1 MACSQCSVL
10 YWVAMPSCAR
20 SPKRFSRAYIC
31 AYAYAR
37 YAREKLFSRK
47 KTVGPVPWALQG
59 CRVATPSCAR
69 SEKRFSRAYI
79 RAYAYARY
87 AREKLFSRKKQYC
100 RCPRLYR
107 VVGLPRRALLVAKK
121 GFAWVRTCV
130 RMCTRA
136 RVRTRGRM
144 CTRTC
149 VHDGACVQFHS
160 GLRCPGPVQ
169 KLKPGPNKF

>member
-1 MACSQCSVL
+1 MSGQSKKNTRSVFFFCELSSSVARAKRAVACSQCSVL

-87 AREKLFSRKKQYC
+87 AR
-100 RCPRLYR
+100 
-107 VVGLPRRALLVAKK
+107 VH
-121 GFAWVRTCV
+121 TCV
-130 RMCTRA
+130 RIRALRA
-136 RVRTRGRM
+136 RKAFIEKKNSM
-144 CTRTC
+144 A
-149 VHDGACVQFHS
+149 GALGSTGLS
-160 GLRCPGPVQ
+160 GCHAELRS
-169 KLKPGPNKF
+169 